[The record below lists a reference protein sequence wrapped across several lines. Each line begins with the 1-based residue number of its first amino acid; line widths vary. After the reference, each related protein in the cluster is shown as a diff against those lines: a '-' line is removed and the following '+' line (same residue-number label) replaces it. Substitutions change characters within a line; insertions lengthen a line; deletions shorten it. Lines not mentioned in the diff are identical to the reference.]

1 MKPRRRPYLSDL
13 FFSNSAQHKD
23 QLMRPNLEM
32 QVDCFLPFFCCST
45 WLWCWEYLPCWPGSE
60 AWLTTSSWPISLV
73 STPACFAVC
82 CFCVLF
88 YCFVSVKTQLQQ
100 SPLLWQLYRSSC
112 FSQHHQLRTG
122 GFCWCRL
129 LLPACPCWQH
139 PVHLDKGEDTGVLSS
154 VNYTASIPYV
164 SVPYVPLYQLK
175 QWAYLFCLVLLESFT
190 MPTQLQ
196 QTGHVFLLIIATV
209 CLQCFDA
216 VGWASGRASDQ

>member
-1 MKPRRRPYLSDL
+1 MKPRRRPYLTDL

-88 YCFVSVKTQLQQ
+88 YCFVSIKTELQQ
-100 SPLLWQLYRSSC
+100 PPLLWQLYRSSC
-112 FSQHHQLRTG
+112 FRLVTWQSGRTSVSDWRT
-122 GFCWCRL
+122 F
-129 LLPACPCWQH
+129 
-139 PVHLDKGEDTGVLSS
+139 PVLCSTCSWWVTTIVGK
-154 VNYTASIPYV
+154 
-164 SVPYVPLYQLK
+164 
-175 QWAYLFCLVLLESFT
+175 LFATCQPT
-190 MPTQLQ
+190 RPTQPFIL
-196 QTGHVFLLIIATV
+196 
-209 CLQCFDA
+209 
-216 VGWASGRASDQ
+216 SGSINE